1 MINTDN
7 YSVEEYEHIDE
18 LTGLHNLN
26 GALSHLQGHGKHAA
40 GSSSVIIYLN
50 VMNFKSFNQRYGFVG
65 GNEFLRGLAE
75 EIKCLFPDELIA
87 RTAGDQFIILAKSLE
102 ENEIIDRLARLGE
115 ASARHDKGLRLHI
128 KAGIY
133 QATGDETDPVVMV
146 DRAKSACDDI
156 IKVYDRDYNF
166 YDEALNKKN
175 ELRQYVIDNFENAYP
190 IFKKHQ
196 VPFAVFVATD
206 FPDKKAVLWW
216 YVLEE
221 LILNSTEIELSDGSK
236 YTCKTFQ
243 EKWDTFRYIRE
254 KVLLLNQ
261 SNLVIEL
268 NKLFANYELDW
279 LAPIHALAMN
289 WEQVKVLTQEP
300 LCTIGGHTVTH
311 VALNKLS
318 VDNLDSEIM
327 NGIDII
333 KSHTGYEPEYFAYP
347 YGSEKEN
354 GEREYDYVRNSD
366 IKLAFISY
374 GDLVYSDSNLELV
387 PRFMLK

>member
-1 MINTDN
+1 M
-7 YSVEEYEHIDE
+7 
-18 LTGLHNLN
+18 
-26 GALSHLQGHGKHAA
+26 
-40 GSSSVIIYLN
+40 
-50 VMNFKSFNQRYGFVG
+50 
-65 GNEFLRGLAE
+65 
-75 EIKCLFPDELIA
+75 
-87 RTAGDQFIILAKSLE
+87 
-102 ENEIIDRLARLGE
+102 
-115 ASARHDKGLRLHI
+115 I
-128 KAGIY
+128 KAIY
-133 QATGDETDPVVMV
+133 NKITHLKNLIE
-146 DRAKSACDDI
+146 
-156 IKVYDRDYNF
+156 YNLF
-166 YDEALNKKN
+166 QERYPLLNKYYRKYGKGRNAKGVVFMLHRVCERIHGHLPNNEDLKISPDYLEHVIVKYKN
-175 ELRQYVIDNFENAYP
+175 AGFSFLSLDQLYDVLSGKKAISNPFVCFTMDDGYLDNFENAYP

-196 VPFAVFVATD
+196 VPFAIFVATD
-206 FPDKKAVLWW
+206 FPDKKAILWW
-216 YVLEE
+216 YVIED
-221 LILNSTEIELSDGSK
+221 LILNSTEVLLSDGSK

-279 LAPIHALAMN
+279 LAPIHALSMN
-289 WEQVKVLTQEP
+289 WEQVKILTQEP

-354 GEREYDYVRNSD
+354 GEREYNYVKNSD

-374 GDLVYSDSNLELV
+374 GNLVYSDSNLEQI